1 MSQVCILFH
10 SSDDCH
16 TVMLYIIVHCLL
28 LKGSVLILISA
39 LSLNKSHMPV
49 FCGEAM
55 LIHVEKMTNSKAE
68 WGTGGDKN
76 NGSLV
81 FLLQERLYL

>member
-1 MSQVCILFH
+1 
-10 SSDDCH
+10 
-16 TVMLYIIVHCLL
+16 
-28 LKGSVLILISA
+28 
-39 LSLNKSHMPV
+39 
-49 FCGEAM
+49 M